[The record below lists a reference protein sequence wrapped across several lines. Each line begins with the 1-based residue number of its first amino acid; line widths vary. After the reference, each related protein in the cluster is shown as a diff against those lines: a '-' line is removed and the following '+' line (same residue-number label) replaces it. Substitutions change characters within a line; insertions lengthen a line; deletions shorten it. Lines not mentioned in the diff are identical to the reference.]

1 MTVEE
6 ISAAAERRV
15 AQMKPEEYERYAAQ
29 ARADLELTETKLF
42 YTLKGEERNRFL
54 RARERLTGT
63 GHRDPKTMSL
73 RELRDRYGDL
83 PENTVYGRKPRVMKT
98 WIFVL
103 LFFVCLTHWIPLA
116 VIAEQ
121 SNNPWYD
128 ILMMITAIIWLS
140 APGFLLM
147 IVISAIRNRIVKR
160 RILTNSAA
168 AIDHLRLEDETVRV
182 IADQIRQ
189 KREEVAQ
196 MQEIR
201 EAIETR
207 QKQEAD
213 FGSLANG
220 KYSAVDR
227 TNAKQN
233 SANDEAQLING
244 KYPVILPER
253 TPVPSLTE
261 ADLNRKLA
269 DIIDTTDGSHL
280 FEMRTSDS
288 EQKTRMQIEEISKA
302 RFEALSQAEY
312 DAIAAPIRQHY
323 DTLRQIEA
331 ESFGIGADRQQKLR
345 QYELVSRYS
354 EEMLR
359 KARSGNMYQP
369 LLDKTGFTVSDLFN
383 GRKNLLK
390 DMIRKY
396 AVCFGLCVLLLLLI
410 GMMLLRFGSHFG
422 GFETFLSIVT
432 IIAASVAGIV
442 FFVRLL
448 MNVIRN
454 AKLNRAIRTCSSPE
468 NLQAEIDNEIRR
480 LVYEREKQLFDSRP
494 YVTERQ

>member
-6 ISAAAERRV
+6 IRAAAERRV

-29 ARADLELTETKLF
+29 ARADLELTETKLL

-83 PENTVYGRKPRVMKT
+83 PENTVNGRKPRVMKT

-128 ILMMITAIIWLS
+128 ILMMITVIIWLS
-140 APGFLLM
+140 VPGFLLM
-147 IVISAIRNRIVKR
+147 IVISAIRNRVVKR

-220 KYSAVDR
+220 
-227 TNAKQN
+227 
-233 SANDEAQLING
+233 DEAP
-244 KYPVILPER
+244 PVMNK
-253 TPVPSLTE
+253 TPVSKPVQNVPKLTE
-261 ADLNRKLA
+261 AALNDKLRTINADNTENYAPDIKTNDDPAQGRKVFS
-269 DIIDTTDGSHL
+269 G
-280 FEMRTSDS
+280 
-288 EQKTRMQIEEISKA
+288 IEEAAAYRVSTMTK
-302 RFEALSQAEY
+302 EQY
-312 DAIAAPIRQHY
+312 DTIAAPIREQY
-323 DTLRQIEA
+323 DTLTRLETEGFGTGPERQ
-331 ESFGIGADRQQKLR
+331 K
-345 QYELVSRYS
+345 
-354 EEMLR
+354 MLR
-359 KARSGNMYQP
+359 LYQTASYQTEKMIRELETQSAVQP
-369 LLDKTGFTVSDLFN
+369 ILDQYGLTESDLYR
-383 GRKNLLK
+383 GTSNLLK
-390 DMIRKY
+390 DRILKNALIFGGCLVLFITSIVLMGKY
-396 AVCFGLCVLLLLLI
+396 
-410 GMMLLRFGSHFG
+410 GSHYLE
-422 GFETFLSIVT
+422 FESFLSYIL
-432 IIAASVAGIV
+432 IAASGIGLFV
-442 FFVRLL
+442 FFFKTL
-448 MNVIRN
+448 IPIIHN
-454 AKLNRAIRTCSSPE
+454 AKLNRMIAICRSKGRINRQIE
-468 NLQAEIDNEIRR
+468 NEIKKA
-480 LVYEREKQLFDSRP
+480 VYLKEKER
-494 YVTERQ
+494 YTERYKNQTLR